1 MALVVFLR
9 AVNVGGHQTFQPS
22 KLARDLSELDIV
34 SIGAA
39 GTFVVRGKVAESK
52 LRKAICANLRFEPE
66 MVICPA
72 AEISALAADRS
83 LEDPSAGVNRY
94 LTVMAKP
101 PKSLPKLP
109 IVAPEAGEWQTRI
122 IAVKGRYAVSER
134 RASGK
139 TQIYPNELIE
149 KRLKVSATTRN
160 WTTLV
165 KICDIL
171 GR

>member
-1 MALVVFLR
+1 MALVVFMR

-22 KLARDLSELDIV
+22 KLARDLSALDIV

-39 GTFVVRGKVAESK
+39 GTFVVRGKVTEAK
-52 LRKAICANLRFEPE
+52 LRKALNASLTFEPE

-72 AEISALAADRS
+72 GELSALTAEKSLKAAG
-83 LEDPSAGVNRY
+83 AGINRY
-94 LTVMAKP
+94 ITVMAKLP
-101 PKSLPKLP
+101 VSLPKMP

-122 IAVKGRYAVSER
+122 VAIKGRFAISER
-134 RASGK
+134 RVSGK
-139 TQIYPNELIE
+139 VQIYPNELIE

-171 GR
+171 DK